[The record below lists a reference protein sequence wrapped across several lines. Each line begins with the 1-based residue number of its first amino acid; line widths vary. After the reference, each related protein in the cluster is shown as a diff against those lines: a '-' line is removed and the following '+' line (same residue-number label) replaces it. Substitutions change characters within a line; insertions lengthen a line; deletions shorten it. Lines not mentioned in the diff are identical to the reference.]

1 MAEFI
6 ACLWSEPFGLMASRR
21 LSALRTRLESA
32 DRWRLAHE
40 SPGLWIF
47 TPPKRAIRVRPLPDR
62 PGAIVGD
69 LFLSGRNDLIEE
81 TLPPVLDAEDL
92 AAYCG
97 RLSRVL
103 WGRYIALFPS
113 VERYEAGV
121 FRGPMS
127 ALDCVVARRGAIT
140 LAASS
145 LPAALVAFL
154 NPGFGLDWR
163 LMRDLVAEP
172 SRLGWAAP
180 LKGVDALALGALW
193 RWTGG
198 AARETLVWRPSDSA
212 RQVWRGGD
220 PAPELETRID
230 GCVRAWSRAYAP
242 SVAELSG
249 GLDSAIV
256 GAALTRAGADVRRWV
271 NFHVVDREGDE
282 RRYARAVAGSLGV
295 LLDEELKPPGNFDPS
310 RLAETCEDVRP
321 SLHGLDAAYDAR
333 MAALAID
340 NSAAAIFTGQGGDVL
355 FFGMSTPLLAVD
367 HLHRLGLRGLFSSF
381 MVNLARR
388 RRQSIWALAGA
399 GLAGWLQPPRRSA
412 TPSAHPWL
420 QENLGDLPPAKRQ
433 QLEQLVYCLRFF
445 GDCRRAR
452 GAELIH
458 PLLSQPV
465 VELCLSLPS
474 DLLAEGGRDRGLA
487 RRAFAHRLP
496 ATVIHRRSK
505 GDLTGFYAA
514 AIARGLPRLRETL
527 LGGCLVAHGAADER
541 ALDAQLDLDTLA
553 VHGGHGDVM
562 ALAALEAWASRWQV
576 RLDRARRARQG

>member
-6 ACLWSEPFGLMASRR
+6 ACLWPEPFGLMASRR
-21 LSALRTRLESA
+21 LGALRTRLELA

-40 SPGLWIF
+40 SPGLWVF

-69 LFLSGRNDLIEE
+69 LFLSGSNDAIEE

-103 WGRYIALFPS
+103 WGQYVALFPS

-121 FRGPMS
+121 FRGPVG
-127 ALDCVVARRGAIT
+127 ALDCVVARRGAIA
-140 LAASS
+140 LAAST
-145 LPAALVAFL
+145 LPAALMAFL
-154 NPGFGLDWR
+154 DPDLGMDWPH
-163 LMRDLVAEP
+163 MRDLVAEP

-180 LKGVDALALGALW
+180 LKGVDALTPGALW

-198 AARETLVWRPSDSA
+198 VARQTLVWRPSDFA

-220 PAPELETRID
+220 PAPELEARID
-230 GCVRAWSRAYAP
+230 GCVQAWSRAYAP

-256 GAALTRAGADVRRWV
+256 GAALTRAGADVRRWM
-271 NFHVVDREGDE
+271 NFYVVDREGDE

-295 LLDEELKPPGNFDPS
+295 LLDEELKPPGIFDPS
-310 RLAETCEDVRP
+310 RLAEICEGVRP
-321 SLHGLDAAYDAR
+321 SLNGLDAAYDAR
-333 MAALAID
+333 MAAIAL
-340 NSAAAIFTGQGGDVL
+340 NNGAAAIFTGQGGDIL

-367 HLHRLGLRGLFSSF
+367 HLRRRGLGGLVSPFL
-381 MVNLARR
+381 VNLARR
-388 RRQSIWALAGA
+388 RRQSIWALARV
-399 GLAGWLQPPRRSA
+399 GLAGWLQPRRRSE

-420 QENLGDLPPAKRQ
+420 QGDLGDLPPAKRQ

-474 DLLAEGGRDRGLA
+474 DLLVENGRDRGLA

-496 ATVIHRRSK
+496 KMVIDRRSK

-541 ALDAQLDLDTLA
+541 TLAAQLDLDALA
-553 VHGGHGDVM
+553 VHGGHGEVM
-562 ALAALEAWASRWQV
+562 ALAALEAWASRWQI